1 MPDCIMCGE
10 STFNEFDGNFFC
22 INCGTQTQV
31 LSICSTIDMQ
41 IYYVCMYVCISICRC
56 IANI

>member
-10 STFNEFDGNFFC
+10 NTFDEFDGNFFC

-31 LSICSTIDMQ
+31 LSICSTIDMEL
-41 IYYVCMYVCISICRC
+41 YCVCAYISVNICRYVVH
-56 IANI
+56 I